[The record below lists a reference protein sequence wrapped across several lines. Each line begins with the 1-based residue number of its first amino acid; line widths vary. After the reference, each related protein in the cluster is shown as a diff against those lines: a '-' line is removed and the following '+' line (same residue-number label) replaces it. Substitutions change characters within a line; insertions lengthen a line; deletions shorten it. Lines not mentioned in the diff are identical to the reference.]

1 MPHLTSFLFSIRI
14 VNLYVA
20 ELLFFFFLLHRL
32 SWLYERFFADLYGFL
47 CQCGR

>member
-1 MPHLTSFLFSIRI
+1 MPQITSFLISIRI

-20 ELLFFFFLLHRL
+20 ELYLFLLLHRL
-32 SWLYERFFADLYGFL
+32 SWLYEWFFADLYGFL